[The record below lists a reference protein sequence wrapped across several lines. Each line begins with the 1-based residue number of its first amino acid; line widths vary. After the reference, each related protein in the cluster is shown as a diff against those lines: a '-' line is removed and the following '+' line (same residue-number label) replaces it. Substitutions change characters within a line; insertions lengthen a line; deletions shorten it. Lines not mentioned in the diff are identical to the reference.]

1 MCSIDVVASNDVI
14 GSINPGNFP
23 VYYNNTNDN
32 VNAEFECLSIRDRR
46 EMTEIL
52 EKLK

>member
-1 MCSIDVVASNDVI
+1 MCSIDVI

-32 VNAEFECLSIRDRR
+32 VNADLNIRA
-46 EMTEIL
+46 
-52 EKLK
+52 

>member
-1 MCSIDVVASNDVI
+1 MCSIDII
-14 GSINPGNFP
+14 GSINPGIFP

-52 EKLK
+52 EKLE

>member
-1 MCSIDVVASNDVI
+1 MRSIDVI

-32 VNAEFECLSIRDRR
+32 VNAEFKYLNIMDCQK
-46 EMTEIL
+46 MTEIS

>member
-1 MCSIDVVASNDVI
+1 MCSIDVI
-14 GSINPGNFP
+14 GGLINAGIFP

-52 EKLK
+52 EKLE

>member
-1 MCSIDVVASNDVI
+1 MCSIDVI

-23 VYYNNTNDN
+23 VYYNNINDN